1 MTSTLLTWL
10 AVFGFAVVYDVLAVW
25 WYLAAGRG
33 RATPA
38 AVYSAACSALGLVS
52 IYLVVQSLETIVP
65 AALGHAAG
73 TYLAV
78 TLYPP
83 RPAQP
88 QRGKRDQEEG
98 G

>member
-1 MTSTLLTWL
+1 MTVTLLTWL

-33 RATPA
+33 RGGVA
-38 AVYSAACSALGLVS
+38 ALYSAACSVLGLLS
-52 IYLVVQSLETIVP
+52 IYLVVHSLETLLP

-83 RPAQP
+83 RSA
-88 QRGKRDQEEG
+88 
-98 G
+98 